1 MVSDSSISKNG
12 YMSLILN
19 IRTSLVVTL
28 HDRQTSKQEL
38 SLQNTFHTHTPLW
51 TDTNIHIVLMLY
63 VFTGFQDVGLYK
75 LMLRRNYN

>member
-1 MVSDSSISKNG
+1 MIGRPPSKNSH
-12 YMSLILN
+12 YKILF
-19 IRTSLVVTL
+19 S
-28 HDRQTSKQEL
+28 
-38 SLQNTFHTHTPLW
+38 HTPLW